1 MVVQS
6 YFAIISREWCFPCD
20 MNVISSARARQS
32 RKIENIW
39 ETRVILFGKNIT
51 ERVDHG
57 DIGASTI
64 SSRPTFGRIAATNP
78 IREFRS
84 EWRLHYS
91 GVIGFLAADVIV
103 AVISVSYSLRI
114 CIWFKTCTY
123 TCVYLFYIAMH
134 LFLFN
139 KIFIMN
145 LWRYLWL
152 RIKSYIFVNS
162 LNC

>member
-84 EWRLHYS
+84 E
-91 GVIGFLAADVIV
+91 
-103 AVISVSYSLRI
+103 
-114 CIWFKTCTY
+114 
-123 TCVYLFYIAMH
+123 
-134 LFLFN
+134 
-139 KIFIMN
+139 
-145 LWRYLWL
+145 
-152 RIKSYIFVNS
+152 
-162 LNC
+162 